1 MERDRASIT
10 AFRVALSRAAHQV
23 HDEPRIFDDP
33 VALKIVGERWA
44 AAIRANPR
52 SARRA
57 SSLLLRAFVTARSR
71 IAEDLLHEAVARGVR
86 RYLVL
91 GAGLDT
97 FAYRNPYPPDV
108 LRVLEVDHPATQA
121 WKRKLLASA
130 GIPLPESLTF
140 VPVDFETQ
148 RLDER
153 LREAGLRD
161 EESVFCAWLGVT
173 MYLTREA
180 FDATVAFLASRAPGS
195 GVLFDYALPYRLLP
209 WPVRIYM
216 YLRARRLA
224 KIDEPWRTFFEPG
237 ELLGVLERAG
247 FASARD
253 IPPEETNV
261 RLFADRTDGLRVSGF
276 AHLMSARR

>member
-1 MERDRASIT
+1 MERDRASVT

-23 HDEPRIFDDP
+23 HDHPKVFDDP
-33 VALKIVGERWA
+33 IALRIVGERWA
-44 AAIRANPR
+44 AGIRANPR
-52 SARRA
+52 RSRRVA
-57 SSLLLRAFVTARSR
+57 ALYLRAFVTARSR
-71 IAEDLLHEAVARGVR
+71 IAEDLLHEAVSRGVR

-121 WKRKLLASA
+121 WKRKLLANA

-153 LREAGLRD
+153 LGEAGLRD
-161 EESVFCAWLGVT
+161 DEPVFCAWLGVT

-180 FDATVAFLASRAPGS
+180 FDGTARYLASRAPGS
-195 GVLFDYALPYRLLP
+195 GVIFDYALPFRLMS
-209 WPVRIYM
+209 WPLRIYM
-216 YLRARRLA
+216 HFRARRLE
-224 KIDEPWRTFFEPG
+224 KIGEPWRTFFEPD
-237 ELLGVLERAG
+237 ELVGVLERAG

-253 IPPEETNV
+253 IPPEETNA
-261 RLFADRTDGLRVSGF
+261 RLFTGRSDGLRLSPF
-276 AHLMSARR
+276 AHLMIASR